1 MKNKNTFTC
10 FFRFHFLLIL
20 LVLEVFNQASAATT
34 STLRWAADTESGA
47 PYVYYESENLKQ
59 MTGFEYD
66 IIQALAKK
74 LEMKPE
80 FVQNSWDGLILGLN
94 NDLYDLAINGIEIT
108 EERLKSVNFSEP
120 YYSTYLQII
129 TRKND
134 NRFQKLSD
142 LNHFKVG
149 TLTGALSEK
158 TLKAQEQIQ
167 VLTYES
173 EALALKDLEISRSDA
188 VLFDAPI
195 AKYYAQANP
204 KLQILPAPIGSI
216 SYGIAISKKNP
227 ELLNKINAALFE
239 LQKNGELK
247 KIFERWAL
255 WNPSTAQ
262 LFNDF
267 SVTRTP
273 PDLYEKFLHQQNS
286 DRSLSEKIQIYNQ
299 SLPFLLKGAWQTI
312 KISFLAMLVAVFVG
326 LVLVSMRLY
335 SPRFLQVLAALFIE
349 LIRGTPLL
357 LQLFFIFY
365 ALPNFGIEISA
376 FAAAVLGL
384 GINYSVQ
391 ESEIYRSGILSVHKN
406 QIEGAKML
414 GLNGWQIFWSIKVP
428 QAFKFC
434 LPPMTTDFIALIKD
448 SSLVSVIT
456 MVELTK
462 SYSVLSST
470 YYDYV
475 GFALLTA
482 IIYILIGFPLIVLS
496 KYFEK
501 QIRRK

>member
-1 MKNKNTFTC
+1 MKNKNTFIC
-10 FFRFHFLLIL
+10 LFNSHLFLFILTSLINIGHL
-20 LVLEVFNQASAATT
+20 LASD
-34 STLRWAADTESGA
+34 LRWAADTESGA
-47 PYVYYESENLKQ
+47 PYVFYEAGNLKK

-74 LEMKPE
+74 LNRHSV

-94 NDLYDLAINGIEIT
+94 NNLYDVAINGIEIT
-108 EERLKSVNFSEP
+108 DERLKSVYFSDP
-120 YYSTYLQII
+120 YYSTHLLII

-134 NRFQKLSD
+134 HRFQKLSD

-158 TLKAQEQIQ
+158 ILKSQEQIE

-195 AKYYAQANP
+195 AKYYAEPNP
-204 KLQILPAPIGSI
+204 RLQIVPTPIGSI
-216 SYGIAISKKNP
+216 SYGLAISKKNP
-227 ELLNKINAALFE
+227 ELLKEINTAMAD
-239 LQKNGELK
+239 LQRSGELK
-247 KIFERWAL
+247 KILERWAL
-255 WNPSTAQ
+255 WNPSTAT

-267 SVTRTP
+267 SPTRTP
-273 PDLYEKFLHQQNS
+273 PDLYENFLHLQKS
-286 DRSLSEKIQIYNQ
+286 DRTLNERLELYKQ
-299 SLPFLLKGAWQTI
+299 SLPFILKGAWQTI
-312 KISFLAMLVAVFVG
+312 KISFSAMILAVLLGF
-326 LVLVSMRLY
+326 LLVSIRLY
-335 SPRFLQVLAALFIE
+335 TLRPFQIAAALFIE

-365 ALPNFGIEISA
+365 ALPNFGFEVSA
-376 FAAAVLGL
+376 FTAAVWGL

-391 ESEIYRSGILSVHKN
+391 ECEIYRSGLLSVHKN

-414 GLNGWQIFWSIKVP
+414 GLNAWQIFWHIKVP

-456 MVELTK
+456 LVELTK

-475 GFALLTA
+475 GFAILTA
-482 IIYILIGFPLIVLS
+482 FIYILIGAPLVILS
-496 KYFEK
+496 KHLEK
-501 QIRRK
+501 RKKY

>member
-1 MKNKNTFTC
+1 MC
-10 FFRFHFLLIL
+10 LS
-20 LVLEVFNQASAATT
+20 ASTLSA
-34 STLRWAADTESGA
+34 SELRWAADAESGA
-47 PYVYYESENLKQ
+47 PYVFYEAENIKN

-66 IIQALAKK
+66 IIQAISQK
-74 LEMKPE
+74 LNRPAN

-94 NDLYDLAINGIEIT
+94 NNLYDVAINGIEIT

-120 YYSTYLQII
+120 YYSTHLLII

-134 NRFQKLSD
+134 QRFQKLSD

-158 TLKAQEQIQ
+158 TLKAQEQIE

-195 AKYYAQANP
+195 AKYYAEPNP
-204 KLQILPAPIGSI
+204 ALQVIPTPIGSI
-216 SYGIAISKKNP
+216 SYGLAISKKNP
-227 ELLNKINAALFE
+227 DLLKEINNAIAE
-239 LQKNGELK
+239 LQKSGELK
-247 KIFERWAL
+247 KILERWAL
-255 WNPSTAQ
+255 WNPNTAN

-267 SVTRTP
+267 SPSRTAP
-273 PDLYEKFLHQQNS
+273 ENYEKFLHLQKAE
-286 DRSLSEKIQIYNQ
+286 RSLSEQLQLYNQ
-299 SLPFLLKGAWQTI
+299 SVPVLLKGAWQTI
-312 KISFLAMLVAVFVG
+312 KISFSAMIIAVLLGF
-326 LVLVSMRLY
+326 LLVSIRLY
-335 SPRFLQVLAALFIE
+335 SPRPIQIIAALYIE

-365 ALPNFGIEISA
+365 ALPNLGFEISS
-376 FAAAVLGL
+376 FAAAVWGL

-391 ESEIYRSGILSVHKN
+391 ECEIYRSGILSVHKN
-406 QIEGAKML
+406 QVEGAKML
-414 GLNGWQIFWSIKVP
+414 GLNAWQIFWHIKVP

-456 MVELTK
+456 LVELTK

-475 GFALLTA
+475 GFAILTA
-482 IIYILIGFPLIVLS
+482 AIYILIGAPLVILS
-496 KYFEK
+496 KYLEK
-501 QIRRK
+501 RKRHHT

>member
-10 FFRFHFLLIL
+10 FFRFHFLLIFL
-20 LVLEVFNQASAATT
+20 IAGIYGQDNTAKAN
-34 STLRWAADTESGA
+34 TLRWSADTESGA
-47 PYVYYESENLKQ
+47 PYVYYESDNLKQ

-80 FVQNSWDGLILGLN
+80 FIQNSWDGLILGLN

-108 EERLKSVNFSEP
+108 EERLKSVNFSDP
-120 YYSTYLQII
+120 YYLTYLQII

-134 NRFQKLSD
+134 TRFQKLSD

-158 TLKAQEQIQ
+158 TLKAQGQIQ

-195 AKYYAQANP
+195 AKYYAEANP
-204 KLQILPAPIGSI
+204 KLQVLTTPIGSI
-216 SYGIAISKKNP
+216 SYGIAVSKKNP
-227 ELLNKINAALFE
+227 ELLNKVNTALFE
-239 LQKNGELK
+239 LQKSGELK
-247 KIFERWAL
+247 KILERWAL

-267 SVTRTP
+267 SLSRTS
-273 PDLYEKFLHQQNS
+273 PDQYEKFIHQQNS
-286 DRSLSEKIQIYNQ
+286 ERSLHEKLHIYSQ

-312 KISFLAMLVAVFVG
+312 KISFLAMFVAVFAGLILVG
-326 LVLVSMRLY
+326 IRLY
-335 SPRFLQVLAALFIE
+335 APRFFQILAALFIE

-376 FAAAVLGL
+376 FAAAILGL

-414 GLNGWQIFWSIKVP
+414 GLNGWQIFWYIKVP

-475 GFALLTA
+475 GFAIITA
-482 IIYILIGFPLIVLS
+482 GVYILIGAPLVLLS
-496 KYFEK
+496 KHLEK
-501 QIRRK
+501 RK